1 MAEVLA
7 KMHLAALM
15 GIKEKGFYIVNT
27 GIKDDDPKATP
38 DNPGKV
44 TFDTENES
52 GVYELGYVTQLE
64 GHINFSLTT
73 LMNKLD

>member
-15 GIKEKGFYIVNT
+15 GIGREPKKFIVNT
-27 GIKDDDPKATP
+27 GVKDDDPKATP

-52 GVYELGYVTQLE
+52 GVYELGYVT
-64 GHINFSLTT
+64 
-73 LMNKLD
+73 